1 MTEWWQRLTLN
12 LPVPWQDDTEEDDV
26 KKEFAPRDWFEWMCL
41 VMVVMLIAAIVL
53 SFTAGLTLLMVEACL
68 LLGGVVLAWLTMAV
82 L

>member
-1 MTEWWQRLTLN
+1 MSEWWQRLNLN
-12 LPVPWQDDTEEDDV
+12 LPVLWSNEEYDV

-41 VMVVMLIAAIVL
+41 VMVVMLIAAVTL
-53 SFTAGLTLLMVEACL
+53 SFTAGLTLLLVEAAL